1 LNTKTTIMTA
11 SVVVGAILVAGT
23 LVLPYSYAMARHFG
37 NFSFKSIDVRKSVDS
52 IKQKVEAKPSAGSA
66 TGSSGGT
73 ANGGN
78 SGASTG
84 GNGGP
89 ANGVQQVLAAL
100 AAMAVPQMLTEAL
113 QPLQQGLAALAALA
127 AAQPP
132 ALAALVPAVPAVLV
146 ALAQAAAPQL
156 TLAVMVAILVQ
167 L

>member
-66 TGSSGGT
+66 TGGSGGT
-73 ANGGN
+73 ANGRN

-89 ANGVQQVLAAL
+89 ANGGTTGAGGSGGNGGNADAHGGTTTV
-100 AAMAVPQMLTEAL
+100 
-113 QPLQQGLAALAALA
+113 
-127 AAQPP
+127 
-132 ALAALVPAVPAVLV
+132 
-146 ALAQAAAPQL
+146 
-156 TLAVMVAILVQ
+156 
-167 L
+167 